1 MPGSQ
6 LKEKMF
12 KCLGQGHKNKENR
25 ENVIYTVFFLIELNF
40 IVEGLSVGAN
50 FHPQPH
56 SMTEL
61 QCASSILN
69 ITFFF
74 IICAIEL

>member
-1 MPGSQ
+1 
-6 LKEKMF
+6 MF
-12 KCLGQGHKNKENR
+12 RSGTQEQRKQRKCYLH
-25 ENVIYTVFFLIELNF
+25 YVFFLIELNF

-69 ITFFF
+69 ITF
-74 IICAIEL
+74 L